1 MYAVFIETNNP
12 QMLYNTLLI
21 WSEKKKIEHGN
32 KELSKKKK
40 VLLGTT
46 TLVAKS

>member
-1 MYAVFIETNNP
+1 MYAVSIETNNP

-21 WSEKKKIEHGN
+21 WSEKKIEHGK

-40 VLLGTT
+40 VLLGNNN
-46 TLVAKS
+46 SSS